1 MMYLATVTADGDK
14 ELFNKLFA
22 WASKARGV
30 MIDGELPHVQL
41 LILNVQDPSVLDTAP
56 EGAIITKEFDVGFGV
71 S

>member
-1 MMYLATVTADGDK
+1 MMYLATVDDDAPK
-14 ELFNKLFA
+14 ELFDRLFA

-41 LILNVQDPSVLDTAP
+41 LILNVQDSSVLDTAP
-56 EGAIITKEFDVGFGV
+56 EGAIITNGFDVGFGV